1 MSTFIIF
8 AETHNRGIGKN
19 PNLQPS
25 KNNAQQIDADFQG
38 NAGLT
43 CLLPHVMIGFEPL
56 CK

>member
-8 AETHNRGIGKN
+8 GETHNKGIGKH

-25 KNNAQQIDADFQG
+25 KNNAQQIDAGFQG